1 MLSTSGSFAP
11 RLWPVTGGYAPG
23 RTPLGAPLP
32 EPHYRFA
39 LSARHEPPLLWR
51 NLRLYKEAKNDESD
65 FHATCHRTSA
75 RHGAAVPCLFNHS
88 AVIQVTDR
96 VGSLQCNVLCR
107 LSDACEWREHEK
119 KHGSDHA
126 PFYVR
131 AIAPQPE
138 PCNPNLWLKQ
148 QYVVLKPAN
157 SYTGGGAFWRVRVVD
172 LVVLACV
179 FRAMTK
185 KSSTF
190 LHALLPHIFL

>member
-131 AIAPQPE
+131 AIAPPTWALQPKSLVKAAV
-138 PCNPNLWLKQ
+138 CSIKTCKQ
-148 QYVVLKPAN
+148 LYR
-157 SYTGGGAFWRVRVVD
+157 GGRFGGSEW
-172 LVVLACV
+172 
-179 FRAMTK
+179 
-185 KSSTF
+185 
-190 LHALLPHIFL
+190 